1 MMRYLFATALLF
13 LLALGPSTALATRP
27 IRLRPIEVQIL
38 AFNDFHGNIESPK
51 LTVPAR
57 DSRGGDVAVPKGGVA
72 YLAGAL
78 ESLRKGHRYTT
89 TVSAGDLIGAS
100 PLASAYFLDEPTVH
114 AMNALHL
121 DLNAVGNH
129 EFDRG
134 SSELLRMQR
143 GGCARYTRR
152 VPCALEPF
160 PGARFRFLA
169 ANVVKDDGSTLFP
182 ATAIR
187 RFGRVKIGWSQ
198 R

>member
-1 MMRYLFATALLF
+1 MRRYLIATALLF
-13 LLALGPSTALATRP
+13 LLGLEPSAISAAKPGHT
-27 IRLRPIEVQIL
+27 RPIEVQIL

-51 LTVPAR
+51 LAVPAL
-57 DSRGGDVAVPKGGVA
+57 DSRGQEVQVPAGGVA

-78 ESLRKGHRYTT
+78 EKLRRGHRYTT

-100 PLASAYFLDEPTVH
+100 PLASALFLDEPTVH

-143 GGCARYTRR
+143 GGCMQYTRR
-152 VPCALEPF
+152 KPCALEPF
-160 PGARFRFLA
+160 GGARFHFLA
-169 ANVVKDDGSTLFP
+169 ANVANCTDVKLPNS
-182 ATAIR
+182 
-187 RFGRVKIGWSQ
+187 S
-198 R
+198 

>member
-1 MMRYLFATALLF
+1 MRRYLIATALLF
-13 LLALGPSTALATRP
+13 LLAWEPFAANAAKPAGK
-27 IRLRPIEVQIL
+27 RPIEVQIL

-51 LTVPAR
+51 LTVPLPDSKGR
-57 DSRGGDVAVPKGGVA
+57 DLQVPAGGVA

-78 ESLRKGHRYTT
+78 EKLRQGHRYTT

-100 PLASAYFLDEPTVH
+100 PLASAYFLDEPTIH

-143 GGCARYTRR
+143 GGCAQYT
-152 VPCALEPF
+152 
-160 PGARFRFLA
+160 
-169 ANVVKDDGSTLFP
+169 
-182 ATAIR
+182 
-187 RFGRVKIGWSQ
+187 
-198 R
+198 